1 MRSRTLL
8 GVAGWLAAAVVAV
21 AVGIAAV
28 RFIGAGLVAP
38 TVPVLAGDQVADAL
52 ASAPPATPTR
62 PSPPTASPS
71 TPPSAG
77 PAGRTATFDTRGG
90 LVTAR
95 CARGVVTVA
104 GTSPAQGYAL
114 HEVEDGR
121 AQAEVDFRSGRSRVK
136 LRVTCDPSGRP
147 VASTETRDD

>member
-28 RFIGAGLVAP
+28 RFIGAGLTGP
-38 TVPVLAGDQVADAL
+38 DVPVLAADEVADAL
-52 ASAPPATPTR
+52 ASAPPATPAR
-62 PSPPTASPS
+62 PSASASLPA
-71 TPPSAG
+71 PPSAG
-77 PAGRTATFDTRGG
+77 PAARTATFDSRGG

-95 CARGVVTVA
+95 CARGAVTVV

-121 AQAEVDFRSGRSRVK
+121 AEAEVDFRAGRSRVK
-136 LRVTCDPSGRP
+136 LRLTCDPSGRP
-147 VASTETRDD
+147 VANVETRDD